1 MKKTITLILVTVF
14 LFSCSS
20 DDDTT
25 NQSIEISVEDFETTI
40 NENPEANQ
48 VLGSIAAS
56 TNQGELVFS
65 LIEENPDGAFNINE
79 NTGELSVNDASL
91 FDFDSNPTLTA
102 TAQVENNG
110 TTANSNILINL
121 INVPSECEQSQS
133 ETENLFQNL
142 VTNDNFSIENTLD
155 LITHDYT
162 FKMDVDGEICSIGYQ
177 GASNLAYQIR
187 ILDSSG
193 NILYDNNHTFSTT
206 AQDYVSI
213 IPVAINANENY
224 TIQRIS
230 NGSEVIGPVTLAY
243 YDYDIPNSVDFPF
256 TAGDFTIV
264 STPYFDSNM
273 EFPGIIIPYITFGFT
288 EN

>member
-1 MKKTITLILVTVF
+1 MKKTITLILITAF

-48 VLGSIAAS
+48 VLGSITAS

-79 NTGELSVNDASL
+79 DTGELSVNDASL

-102 TAQVENNG
+102 IAQVENNG

-121 INVPSECEQSQS
+121 INVPSECEQSQA

-142 VTNDNFSIENTLD
+142 VSNDNFSFENTLD

-162 FKMDVDGEICSIGYQ
+162 FKMDIDGEICSIGYQ
-177 GASNLAYQIR
+177 GASNFAYQIR

-206 AQDYVSI
+206 VQDYVSI
-213 IPVAINANENY
+213 TPVSINANEKY

-230 NGSEVIGPVTLAY
+230 NNATTGSEKIGPVIESDDTS
-243 YDYDIPNSVDFPF
+243 INFPF
-256 TAGDFTIV
+256 TEGGFTIV

-273 EFPGIIIPYITFGFT
+273 EFPGIIMPYITFGFT

>member
-1 MKKTITLILVTVF
+1 MKKTFALILITVF

-48 VLGSIAAS
+48 VLGSITAS

-65 LIEENPDGAFNINE
+65 LLEETPNGAFNLDE
-79 NTGELSVNDASL
+79 DTGELSVNDASL

-102 TAQVENNG
+102 IAQVENNG
-110 TTANSNILINL
+110 TTVNSNILINL
-121 INVPSECEQSQS
+121 VNVPSECEQSQT

-142 VTNDNFSIENTLD
+142 VSNSNFNFENSWD
-155 LITHDYT
+155 YVTHDYT
-162 FKMDVDGEICSIGYQ
+162 FQMDVDGEICSIGYQ
-177 GASNLAYQIR
+177 GAGNFSYQIR

-213 IPVAINANENY
+213 TPVAITANEIY
-224 TIQRIS
+224 TVQRIC
-230 NGSEVIGPVTLAY
+230 NNATTESELIGPVISSI
-243 YDYDIPNSVDFPF
+243 DSSINFPF
-256 TAGDFTIV
+256 TEGGFTIV
-264 STPYFDSNM
+264 STPFFADNDY
-273 EFPGIIIPYITFGFT
+273 PGIVIPYITFGFT